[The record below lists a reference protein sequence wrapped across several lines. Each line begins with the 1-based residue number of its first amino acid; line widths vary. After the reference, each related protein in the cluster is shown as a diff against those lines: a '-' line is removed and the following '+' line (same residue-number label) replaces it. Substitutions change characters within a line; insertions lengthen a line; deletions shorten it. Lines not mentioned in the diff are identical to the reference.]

1 MDQSPTRVTLQF
13 DPERLAALPDE
24 AREEH
29 DKFLR
34 ELGLKP
40 GWVAPG
46 APITIDIA
54 EHLVV
59 TRCVL
64 TPEGTDGRTANPDTI
79 EDGNG
84 LRVLDQAHTE
94 RYDGEELP
102 EVPPT
107 LRFALVDNE
116 QRATGRLGEL

>member
-1 MDQSPTRVTLQF
+1 MDEPTRITLQF
-13 DPERLAALPDE
+13 DPDRLAALPDE

-29 DKFLR
+29 DAFLR

-54 EHLVV
+54 EHLVA
-59 TRCVL
+59 TRYVL

-79 EDGNG
+79 DDGNG
-84 LRVLDQAHTE
+84 LGVLDQAHTE
-94 RYDGEELP
+94 KYTAKKLP
-102 EVPPT
+102 DVPPT
-107 LRFALVDNE
+107 LRFALVDNV
-116 QRATGRLGEL
+116 QRATGRLGAL